1 MAGAWSREER
11 FVMQWRVE
19 VIVMPKD
26 GVSDPQGEAV
36 KGGLQSL
43 GHSGVSRVRVGRH
56 IEVTVDAADQAA
68 AHEQAVQMTEQLLA
82 NLVIEQYLI
91 GAVSAIEPAGVS

>member
-1 MAGAWSREER
+1 MSS
-11 FVMQWRVE
+11 WRVN

-36 KGGLQSL
+36 KGGLNSL

-56 IEVTVDAADQAA
+56 IEVQVDAPDAA
-68 AHEQAVQMTEQLLA
+68 SAETQVTKMAEQLLA
-82 NLVIEQYLI
+82 NPVIEQFQVGTAAPI
-91 GAVSAIEPAGVS
+91 PAGSTV